1 MKAYWEKIA
10 SRIDALSLRERA
22 MAFGIAA
29 LVLVSMVNS
38 FLVDPQFSQQ
48 KKLAQKVNED
58 QQQIAAMQAEIRQRA
73 MSYDVDP
80 DASTRLRLQ
89 QLLQQSEKMKNAL
102 TGMQNGLV
110 PPDRMS
116 MLLEDLLKRDGRLR
130 LKSLKT
136 LSVSP
141 LNEPL
146 EAVTAPG
153 SAPATRPAQKDRA
166 DKADKTDQARPTGA
180 VYKHGVEI
188 VVVGSYADITRYLD
202 QLERMPWQLF
212 WAKARLNVDAYPDS
226 SLTLTLFTLSLDK
239 KWLNI

>member
-1 MKAYWEKIA
+1 MKEYWEKIA

-58 QQQIAAMQAEIRQRA
+58 QQQIAAMQAEIRQRV
-73 MSYDVDP
+73 MSHDVDP
-80 DASTRLRLQ
+80 DAATRLRLQ
-89 QLLQQSEKMKNAL
+89 QLLQQSAKMKNEL

-110 PPDRMS
+110 SPDKMS

-136 LSVSP
+136 LPVSL

-146 EAVTAPG
+146 EAVAAPG
-153 SAPATRPAQKDRA
+153 SAPAAKPAQKEKS
-166 DKADKTDQARPTGA
+166 DKAGEADPEGA

-188 VVVGSYADITRYLD
+188 VVVGSYADITHYLE

-212 WAKARLNVDAYPDS
+212 WANARLNVDAYPDS

>member
-1 MKAYWEKIA
+1 MKEYWEKLAI
-10 SRIDALSLRERA
+10 RIDALSLRERA

-29 LVLVSMVNS
+29 LVLVSLVNS

-58 QQQIAAMQAEIRQRA
+58 QQQIAAMQAEIRQRV
-73 MSYDVDP
+73 MSHDVDP
-80 DASTRLRLQ
+80 DASIRLRLQ
-89 QLLQQSEKMKNAL
+89 QLLQQSAKIKSELA
-102 TGMQNGLV
+102 GMQNGLV
-110 PPDRMS
+110 SPDKMP
-116 MLLEDLLKRDGRLR
+116 MLLEDLLKREGRLR

-136 LSVSP
+136 LSVSL

-146 EAVTAPG
+146 EVVPAPG
-153 SAPATRPAQKDRA
+153 VVQAGKPESKN
-166 DKADKTDQARPTGA
+166 KADHAEPTGA

-188 VVVGSYADITRYLD
+188 VVVGSYADITHYLE

>member
-1 MKAYWEKIA
+1 MKEYWEKLA
-10 SRIDALSLRERA
+10 VRIDALSLRERA

-29 LVLVSMVNS
+29 LVLVSLVNS

-58 QQQIAAMQAEIRQRA
+58 QQQIAAMQAEIRQRV
-73 MSYDVDP
+73 MSHDVDP
-80 DASTRLRLQ
+80 DASIRLRLQ
-89 QLLQQSEKMKNAL
+89 QLLQQSAKIKTEL

-110 PPDRMS
+110 SPDKMP
-116 MLLEDLLKRDGRLR
+116 MLLEDLLKRDGRLS

-136 LSVSP
+136 LSVSL

-146 EAVTAPG
+146 EAAPAPG
-153 SAPATRPAQKDRA
+153 VVQAARPEPK
-166 DKADKTDQARPTGA
+166 DKAEHAEPKSA

-188 VVVGSYADITRYLD
+188 VVVGSYADITNYLE

>member
-1 MKAYWEKIA
+1 MKEYWEKLA

-29 LVLVSMVNS
+29 LVLVSLVNS

-58 QQQIAAMQAEIRQRA
+58 QQQIAAMQAEIRQRV
-73 MSYDVDP
+73 MSHDVDP

-89 QLLQQSEKMKNAL
+89 QLLQQSAKMKDELA
-102 TGMQNGLV
+102 GMQNGLV
-110 PPDRMS
+110 SPDKMP
-116 MLLEDLLKRDGRLR
+116 MLLEDLLRRDGRLR

-136 LSVSP
+136 LSVSL

-146 EAVTAPG
+146 EAVPAQG
-153 SAPATRPAQKDRA
+153 SAPASRPAQKEKT
-166 DKADKTDQARPTGA
+166 DKADQAEPKGA

-188 VVVGSYADITRYLD
+188 VVVGSYADITHYLE